1 VKSVMESVHSSTFIS
16 SVMFS
21 AKQQV
26 TELIQDYQTAVY
38 KAVVLLNAK
47 SKQDCG
53 FQQREE
59 SPGCR
64 AGYLDVQHHVR
75 YVFHGAGCLVT
86 MWGTEVDFDYAKEG
100 GCTGIDPWFL
110 MNFLQN
116 NPAIQA
122 KYPSLTNDLEVEQI
136 LQELVKDGT
145 LVQHVHSADDQR
157 FYWTADIGNPNL
169 PEVTLHWFG

>member
-1 VKSVMESVHSSTFIS
+1 
-16 SVMFS
+16 MFS

-38 KAVVLLNAK
+38 KAVALLNAK
-47 SKQDCG
+47 SEQDCG

-59 SPGCR
+59 SPGYR
-64 AGYLDVQHHVR
+64 AGYLDAQQRVR
-75 YVFHGAGCLVT
+75 YAFHGAGCLVN
-86 MWGTEVDFDYAKEG
+86 MFGVEVDFDYAKEG

-110 MNFLQN
+110 INFLQN

-122 KYPSLTNDLEVEQI
+122 KYPSLTNDTKVTQI

-145 LVQHVHSADDQR
+145 LAQYVHSADDWR
-157 FYWTADIGNPNL
+157 YYWVADIGNPNL
-169 PEVTLHWFG
+169 PEVVLRWSEKDEAE